1 MPLLAPEK
9 ESEFVLIALT
19 GLAKDTADPAME
31 AMRQHA
37 KGGGEHEEREGDGE
51 WTGWVG
57 WGGAEGKK

>member
-1 MPLLAPEK
+1 MRGYT
-9 ESEFVLIALT
+9 LT

-37 KGGGEHEEREGDGE
+37 KGGGEHEERERDGG

-57 WGGAEGKK
+57 WGGAEGVK